1 MAIITI
7 KCEVLEG
14 FTVDQGVAILNVKK
28 DEKLNWDK
36 IKGVELERSNKISRL
51 TSKHTPPFSDKDK
64 D

>member
-36 IKGVELERSNKISRL
+36 IKGVELESSNKISRL

>member
-36 IKGVELERSNKISRL
+36 IKGVELESSNKISRL
-51 TSKHTPPFSDKDK
+51 TSKHTSPFSDKDK